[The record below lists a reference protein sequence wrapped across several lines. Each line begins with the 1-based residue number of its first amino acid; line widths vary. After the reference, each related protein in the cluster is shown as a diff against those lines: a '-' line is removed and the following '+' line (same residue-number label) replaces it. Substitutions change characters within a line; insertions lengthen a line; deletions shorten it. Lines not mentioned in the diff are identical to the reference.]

1 MKQNLFNR
9 YKSITP
15 ISDTLLEE
23 MGFQYDQQS
32 NIWSYEVNGMSVAP
46 FIIKEYK
53 SREEKTYYY
62 IPLDDDRYPG
72 LRDMHTD
79 TFRWYI
85 CTLGDLKECY
95 EKAAVLDRFDVEIKL
110 DEKSIKYTKV
120 ASETIGAAKTAQDIE
135 NHMQHSQYRK
145 DSRVGYGAEDANA
158 LHDRWQG
165 KKVEEV
171 GRNNAKNGPDRIS
184 DGVYIQTKYYDTAS
198 KTVNAAFDANG
209 YRYYQDGK
217 PMKLEVPK
225 EQYDQ
230 AVKLMRDKIA
240 KGEVAGVTNPDEA
253 TSIVLKGHVTFKQA
267 RNIAKA
273 GNIDSLLFD
282 AQSSIV
288 STTSTFGI
296 SFAINFAVLKYKNVT
311 TEDAIKISFIEGLKT
326 GGITFFGSIFTRQIL
341 RTSIGRTL
349 AALSTKFSKSVMIEF
364 YQTPLGKELIHKA
377 AALIAK
383 KQIYGGAARN
393 VAINFFRTN
402 ILTNAVFILVNTVPD
417 FWDFMNNRKS
427 WKELTISIASSI
439 SGLGA
444 FLIGSKLGAKIP
456 APAPLKVVLSML
468 GGALAALAASDII
481 ARVFKTKEEKKE
493 YDLIQ
498 EIVKDLSEDY
508 MLIDEKEF
516 DQCMDE
522 IQRREIINSDFIEYI
537 RARDTDEERKA
548 YIYTKLKPCFFDV
561 IKRRKQV
568 VTPSTEEYVETI
580 SKIDVSEDEILNENI
595 DSDENQKKDDDKE
608 NIDVK

>member
-1 MKQNLFNR
+1 MKQNLFDR
-9 YKSITP
+9 YELTTLV
-15 ISDTLLEE
+15 SDTLLEE
-23 MGFQYDQQS
+23 MGFQYENS
-32 NIWSYEVNGMSVAP
+32 RWVYICNGCSVAP
-46 FIIKEYK
+46 EIHQEGEIYFIC
-53 SREEKTYYY
+53 T
-62 IPLDDDRYPG
+62 DDERYPG
-72 LRDMHTD
+72 LKENESNDYRKVIYTV
-79 TFRWYI
+79 
-85 CTLGDLKECY
+85 GDLKSCY
-95 EKAAVLDRFDVEIKL
+95 EKVFVLDNFDVEIEL
-110 DEKSIKYTKV
+110 DKTGIKYIKV
-120 ASETIGAAKTAQDIE
+120 ASEIAGATKTAQDIE
-135 NHMQHSQYRK
+135 NHTQWTKAHTKGGCGFM
-145 DSRVGYGAEDANA
+145 AEDANA
-158 LHDRWQG
+158 MNDRWHG

-171 GRNNAKNGPDRIS
+171 GRNNAKNGADRIS
-184 DGVYIQTKYYDTAS
+184 NGVCIQTKYYDTAS
-198 KTVNAAFDANG
+198 KTINAAFDNNG
-209 YRYYQDGK
+209 YRYFQDGK

-230 AVKLMRDKIA
+230 AVKLMREKIA
-240 KGEVAGVTNPDEA
+240 NGEVAGVTNPDEA
-253 TSIVLKGHVTFKQA
+253 TNIVLKGYVTFKQA

-296 SFAINFAVLKYKNVT
+296 SFVINFAVLKYKNVS

-326 GGITFFGSIFTRQIL
+326 GGITFFGSIFTRQML

-364 YQTPLGKELIHKA
+364 YQTPLGKDLIHKA

-393 VAINFFRTN
+393 VAIKFFRTN
-402 ILTNAVFILVNTVPD
+402 ILTNAAFILVNTVPD
-417 FWDFMNNRKS
+417 FWAFMNNRKS

-456 APAPLKVVLSML
+456 GPAPLKVILSML
-468 GGALAALAASDII
+468 GGTLAALAASDII
-481 ARVFKTKEEKKE
+481 ARVFKTEKEKKE

-498 EIVKDLSEDY
+498 EVVKELSEDY
-508 MLIDEKEF
+508 MLIDENEF

-522 IQRREIINSDFIEYI
+522 IQRREIINADFIEHI

-548 YIYTKLKPCFFDV
+548 YIYTKLKSCFFDV
-561 IKRRKQV
+561 IKKRKKIAM
-568 VTPSTEEYVETI
+568 PSTEEYIETI
-580 SKIDVSEDEILNENI
+580 NEISVSEEEILNENM
-595 DSDENQKKDDDKE
+595 DSDESHKE
-608 NIDVK
+608 NTDVKQ